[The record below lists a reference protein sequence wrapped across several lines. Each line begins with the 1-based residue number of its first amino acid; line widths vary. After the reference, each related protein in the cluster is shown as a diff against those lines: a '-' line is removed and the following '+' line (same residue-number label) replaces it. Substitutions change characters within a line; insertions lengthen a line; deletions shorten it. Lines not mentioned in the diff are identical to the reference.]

1 MNARAKALYNL
12 YQREKKKKTGLKQ
25 AVLDG
30 IILPQ
35 EYQQITGEP
44 YVAE

>member
-1 MNARAKALYNL
+1 MSARAKALDNL
-12 YQREKKKKTGLKQ
+12 YRRNRINKAGLKQ
-25 AVLDG
+25 ALLDG
-30 IILPQ
+30 VILPQ